1 MFSIFFPLALLI
13 IFTQLIQ
20 FSCSG
25 TKKGLQMEK
34 ERNNMSYKVATKEA
48 NVTITIRLE
57 PNGNS
62 LI

>member
-1 MFSIFFPLALLI
+1 
-13 IFTQLIQ
+13 
-20 FSCSG
+20 
-25 TKKGLQMEK
+25 MEK

-48 NVTITIRLE
+48 NVTITTRLE